1 MIDKIP
7 IKTLLD
13 HAKQPFIPYT
23 TAKSVMWDGTDKTL
37 YDVVMEGVPVPE
49 ASTEAMPTFLI
60 KDNSSVNPLV
70 LCDCKPGIYLKPS
83 PTSGTITWWLA
94 GESGATAKQ
103 IYTSNQGIFVTEQPT
118 PETIN
123 STVFY
128 QNNNLVSCV
137 LNYSSSKRLTESTL
151 NRPEYLINS
160 SGTSTLLYS
169 QVMFNKIP
177 TLASNLTPANTED
190 VVNKGYVDGAITSAI
205 EENNVGLNA
214 DIAIAVNAA
223 GRAEMQVEQKVDIS
237 NIDLSNQ
244 TTTLLSKVKALG
256 PAGIDYARFYTT
268 TDGGSSGIS
277 DKPTGPTNAGFVC
290 EAFCNRRNNETDY
303 RYVIIC
309 WVQSTAQPYVAT
321 VDATTTMILWN
332 QLAAKTAVDAK
343 QNKVTYGTGDPSGGS
358 DGDVY
363 LKYTA

>member
-1 MIDKIP
+1 MMDKIP

-151 NRPEYLINS
+151 NRPEYLMNS

-177 TLASNLTPANTED
+177 TFASNLTPADAVD
-190 VVNKGYVDGAITSAI
+190 VVNKGYVDSTITSAI
-205 EENNVGLNA
+205 EENNTGLNA
-214 DIAIAVNAA
+214 DIMVAINSAA
-223 GRAEMQVEQKVDIS
+223 RAEQAAENV
-237 NIDLSNQ
+237 
-244 TTTLLSKVKALG
+244 TTLRERFNTRPADANIAINPSGGLCKFLS
-256 PAGIDYARFYTT
+256 T
-268 TDGGSSGIS
+268 GSMTAN
-277 DKPTGPTNAGFVC
+277 KPTNDGHIIHMHWDTDAGWDSQLFVGNGSTPAVRVRGQNAGTWGSWITM
-290 EAFCNRRNNETDY
+290 AK
-303 RYVIIC
+303 
-309 WVQSTAQPYVAT
+309 QS
-321 VDATTTMILWN
+321 D
-332 QLAAKTAVDAK
+332 VDAK
-343 QNKVTYGTGDPSGGS
+343 QKKITYGTGDPSGGS

>member
-1 MIDKIP
+1 MMDKIP

-83 PTSGTITWWLA
+83 PTSGAITWWLA

-128 QNNNLVSCV
+128 QNNNLINCV

-151 NRPEYLINS
+151 NRPEYLMNS

-177 TLASNLTPANTED
+177 TFASNLTPAKTVD
-190 VVNKGYVDGAITSAI
+190 VVNKGYVDGAITEALASYTPTVDLSNYYTK
-205 EENNVGLNA
+205 EEIDTELGERDTALNA
-214 DIAIAVNAA
+214 DIMVAINAA
-223 GRAEMQVEQKVDIS
+223 GRAEME
-237 NIDLSNQ
+237 
-244 TTTLLSKVKALG
+244 
-256 PAGIDYARFYTT
+256 
-268 TDGGSSGIS
+268 
-277 DKPTGPTNAGFVC
+277 
-290 EAFCNRRNNETDY
+290 
-303 RYVIIC
+303 
-309 WVQSTAQPYVAT
+309 VQ
-321 VDATTTMILWN
+321 N
-332 QLAAKTAVDAK
+332 K
-343 QNKVTYGTGDPSGGS
+343 QNKITYGTGDPSGGS
-358 DGDVY
+358 NGDVY

>member
-1 MIDKIP
+1 MDKIP

-60 KDNSSVNPLV
+60 KDNSAVNPLV

-83 PTSGTITWWLA
+83 PTSGSITWWLA

-128 QNNNLVSCV
+128 QNNNLINCV

-151 NRPEYLINS
+151 NIPEYLMNS
-160 SGTSTLLYS
+160 SGISTLLYS

-177 TLASNLTPANTED
+177 TFASNLTPANNAD
-190 VVNKGYVDGAITSAI
+190 VVNKGYVDGAITEALASYTPTVDLSNYYTK
-205 EENNVGLNA
+205 EEIDTELGERDTALNA
-214 DIAIAVNAA
+214 DIMVAINAA
-223 GRAEMQVEQKVDIS
+223 GRAEMEV
-237 NIDLSNQ
+237 
-244 TTTLLSKVKALG
+244 
-256 PAGIDYARFYTT
+256 
-268 TDGGSSGIS
+268 
-277 DKPTGPTNAGFVC
+277 
-290 EAFCNRRNNETDY
+290 
-303 RYVIIC
+303 
-309 WVQSTAQPYVAT
+309 
-321 VDATTTMILWN
+321 
-332 QLAAKTAVDAK
+332 
-343 QNKVTYGTGDPSGGS
+343 QNKQSKITYGTGDPSGGS